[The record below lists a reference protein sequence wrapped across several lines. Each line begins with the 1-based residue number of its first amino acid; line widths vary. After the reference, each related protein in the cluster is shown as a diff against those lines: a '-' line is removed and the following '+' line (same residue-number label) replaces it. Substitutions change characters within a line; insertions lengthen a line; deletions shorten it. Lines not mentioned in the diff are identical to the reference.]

1 MTYYSEQL
9 KDEAVQA
16 YISDPDASEQDIARI
31 YGISQTTLSR
41 ALAERGHKTLSRY
54 KTAEEHL
61 MLTYLKT
68 KGVISLA
75 GLSQRI

>member
-1 MTYYSEQL
+1 MTYYSQEL
-9 KDEAVQA
+9 KDQAVNA
-16 YISDPDASEQDIARI
+16 YIADSDASEQDIAMI

-41 ALAERGHKTLSRY
+41 ALAERGHKTLSSY

-61 MLTYLKT
+61 MLTYIKT
-68 KGVISLA
+68 KGIISLA

>member
-1 MTYYSEQL
+1 MTYYSPEL
-9 KDEAVQA
+9 KDEAVKA
-16 YISDPDASEQDIARI
+16 YLADPEASEQDIAMI

-41 ALAERGHKTLSRY
+41 ALAERGHKTLSSY
-54 KTAEEHL
+54 KTSEEHL
-61 MLTYLKT
+61 MLTYLKA